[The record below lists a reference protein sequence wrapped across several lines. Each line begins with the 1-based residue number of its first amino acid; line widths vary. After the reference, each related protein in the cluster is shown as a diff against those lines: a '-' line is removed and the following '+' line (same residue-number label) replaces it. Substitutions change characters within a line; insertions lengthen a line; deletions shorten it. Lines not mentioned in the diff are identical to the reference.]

1 MQNNRKDQIRMTVG
15 QLSETNY
22 TDVELDCIMI
32 LNTTKKPKRS
42 MDLTH
47 HLSVRGVVLTSVLN
61 HKAPPPSPV

>member
-32 LNTTKKPKRS
+32 LNTTKKPK
-42 MDLTH
+42 MAHGPD
-47 HLSVRGVVLTSVLN
+47 
-61 HKAPPPSPV
+61 PSPECQRRCIDLCP